1 MARPKGSHDVAP
13 MIRGAFKRA
22 AKMLEQEGKPLSV
35 LIKKHL
41 EDDTLSTLKA
51 MASYIPKEHNVTQ
64 RTVGSVSDLT
74 DAELD
79 QLKSLAI
86 TLLGGSG
93 DGEETDSEGD
103 ASSVH

>member
-1 MARPKGSHDVAP
+1 MRPKGSHDIAP

-22 AKMLEQEGKPLSV
+22 AKMLEQEGKPLSL

-41 EDDTLSTLKA
+41 EEDTLATLKA
-51 MASYIPKEHNVTQ
+51 MASYAPKDLNVTQ

-79 QLKSLAI
+79 QLKSLAV
-86 TLLGGSG
+86 TLLSG
-93 DGEETDSEGD
+93 NGEGEATESEGD
-103 ASSVH
+103 ATSVH